1 MKPKNRFT
9 KQRPAAER
17 ISGFFRKP
25 TLYRQFCGRALFWSS
40 LFIAASVMVLPVL
53 ADPSSSKPPSPVKN
67 DQQVPVML
75 AQSWDQKADI
85 KGWWMS
91 EKLDGV
97 RGYWTGRE
105 LISRSG
111 KPFHAPE
118 WFTRNFPATPLD
130 GELWL
135 GRQRFSELVS
145 IVRRKQPDADWKKV
159 RYLIF
164 DAPQVGGG
172 FEKRLAYA
180 RYWFQHHSNPYAEV
194 LQQHVCENEAHL
206 RKKLRQIE
214 SLGGEGIML
223 RKPNSSYEIGR
234 SYNLLKVKTYE
245 DAEATVVGHRAG
257 SGRHAGRL
265 GALLVELPNGIR
277 FAIGT
282 GFSDRERDNPPPVG
296 SIVTFK
302 YYGYHKSGI
311 PRFASFLRIR
321 DKL

>member
-1 MKPKNRFT
+1 MST
-9 KQRPAAER
+9 KQLGAMKKYF
-17 ISGFFRKP
+17 IFLLIGF
-25 TLYRQFCGRALFWSS
+25 TVL
-40 LFIAASVMVLPVL
+40 IAASVIALPAL
-53 ADPSSSKPPSPVKN
+53 ANPPSSNSPPPAKN
-67 DQQVPVML
+67 NPQAPVML
-75 AQSWDQKADI
+75 AQRWDQKADI

-97 RGYWTGRE
+97 RGYWTGQK

-111 KPFHAPE
+111 NPFHAPE

-135 GRQRFSELVS
+135 GRQQFSGLVS
-145 IVRRKQPDADWKKV
+145 IVRRKEPDDDWKKV

-164 DAPQVGGG
+164 DAPRVEGG

-180 RYWFQHHSNPYAEV
+180 RVWFQKHANPYAEV
-194 LQQHVCENEAHL
+194 LPQQLCENEAHL

-214 SLGGEGIML
+214 DLGGEGIML
-223 RKPNSSYEIGR
+223 RKPNSPYEIGR
-234 SYNLLKVKTYE
+234 SDSLLKVKTYE
-245 DAEATVVGHRAG
+245 DAEATVIGHLPG
-257 SGRHAGRL
+257 SGKHAGRL
-265 GALLVELPNGIR
+265 GALRVKLPNGIR

-282 GFSDRERDNPPPVG
+282 GFSDRERDDPPPVG